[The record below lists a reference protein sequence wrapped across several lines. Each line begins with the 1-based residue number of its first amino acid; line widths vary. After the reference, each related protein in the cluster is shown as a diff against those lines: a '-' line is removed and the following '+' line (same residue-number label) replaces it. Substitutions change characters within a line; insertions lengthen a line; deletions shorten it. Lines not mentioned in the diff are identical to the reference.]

1 MRRFLSLVV
10 FALAATA
17 ASGSVLVLKG
27 GKRVEGVGL
36 AKAGNYFVVSYPGGR
51 SESYPASAVDVAA
64 TKAANEAPATAAAP
78 AGPAGPHSPFF
89 GAQAPAGKPVL
100 VVTDNDVQHVEPPD
114 ETAAPGQ
121 GKATG
126 QPSAEGQVVLVDYG
140 KQRLDDGTWEITA
153 TVINSGGS
161 PVTGVS
167 ADVRLLDA
175 EGKAIGSGTATM
187 EGTLAPTQQGAVTA
201 RVAAPSEP
209 IQIGFSFRWQSITPQ
224 PAPAV
229 DGAGAAPAA
238 GSAAE
243 AAAAAP
249 AKAAPPPRPGYTVP
263 PGSSPGTLP
272 TEPMAVPGNL
282 LQPPTVLQVPRGE
295 APKKP

>member
-1 MRRFLSLVV
+1 MKRHLALVF

-27 GKRVEGVGL
+27 GKRVEGVEL
-36 AKAGNYFVVSYPGGR
+36 AKAGNYFIVSYPGGR
-51 SESYPASAVDVAA
+51 SESYPTAAVDLAA
-64 TKAANEAPATAAAP
+64 TRAANEAAP
-78 AGPAGPHSPFF
+78 AATPAPPSGPHSPFY

-121 GKATG
+121 EKGKAQSPG
-126 QPSAEGQVVLVDYG
+126 EGQVVLVDYG
-140 KQRLDDGTWEITA
+140 KQQVEDGLWEITA
-153 TVINSGGS
+153 TVINSGAS

-175 EGKAIGSGTATM
+175 DGKVIGAGTAAM

-201 RVAAPSEP
+201 RVAAASEP
-209 IQIGFSFRWQSITPQ
+209 IQIGFSFRWQAITPQ
-224 PAPAV
+224 PPAAAG
-229 DGAGAAPAA
+229 GAG
-238 GSAAE
+238 

-249 AKAAPPPRPGYTVP
+249 AAAEKPAAASAQATPPPRPGYTVP
-263 PGSSPGTLP
+263 PGSSPNALP
-272 TEPMAVPGNL
+272 SEPMAVPGNL
-282 LQPPTVLQVPRGE
+282 LQPPTALQAPRGE
-295 APKKP
+295 APKQP